1 MRPRW
6 RASACSPSRRSRCCP
21 PSARPWPRVRSSRSS
36 SRPRSPRP
44 HPSMRP
50 TPELQFR
57 GEENCRMRTL
67 VEATGPRPRL
77 AIVLLSGS
85 YTEPEDFLREGFVD
99 ALRARGV
106 EAEVVM
112 AGVRAAYF
120 ADASVVD
127 RIRESVL
134 LPLQARGFG
143 RTWIAGI
150 SLGALAALC
159 HAARHEDEAERRV
172 LLSPYP
178 GTREVWGEIAAA
190 GGLASWQ
197 PSLPCSGDLEREAWH
212 WLAEGGARRT
222 AVE

>member
-1 MRPRW
+1 
-6 RASACSPSRRSRCCP
+6 
-21 PSARPWPRVRSSRSS
+21 
-36 SRPRSPRP
+36 
-44 HPSMRP
+44 
-50 TPELQFR
+50 
-57 GEENCRMRTL
+57 MRTL
-67 VEATGPRPRL
+67 VEATGPRPSL

-85 YTEPEDFLREGFVD
+85 YAEPEDFLREGFVD

-190 GGLASWQ
+190 GGLASWR

-212 WLAEGGARRT
+212 WLAEGGARRR
-222 AVE
+222 AVECWFGADDRFVEGQRMMASALPPGSVHEIEGGHQWKDWQAMWKDFVRRLPT